1 MSFIIDKIITYPV
14 KGLAGITHNKVKVTK
29 NQLLPGDRAYAIT
42 AGTAASYESA
52 SDQWLKK
59 AHFLQMMADD
69 VLARFTLAYDA
80 AKAQLALTL
89 DHKTI
94 FEGCLNDQHDAAR
107 LCDVIASYVAWPD
120 DKAPPRLFHRNDGGL
135 TDTKTPFISFG
146 NQASIGDFATREGL
160 ANDDRRFRLNIMM
173 TGGIASEGKPLEER
187 ALIGK
192 KAKIGS
198 AVFAFEEAVGR
209 CAAIELDP
217 DSAKRT
223 KGLVQRLEA
232 HYGTN
237 DMGIFAMAITD
248 GAFQIGD
255 QVEIIED

>member
-14 KGLAGITHNKVKVTK
+14 KGLAGITHNTAMVTK

-42 AGTAASYESA
+42 SGTAASHESA

-69 VLARFTLAYDA
+69 VLACFNLAFDA
-80 AKAQLALTL
+80 VKAQLTLTL
-89 DHKTI
+89 DHKVI
-94 FEGCLNDQHDAAR
+94 FDGCLNDPKDAAR
-107 LCDVIASYVAWPD
+107 FCDIIASYVAWPD
-120 DKAPPRLFHRNDGGL
+120 ETTPPRLFHRNEGGL
-135 TDTKTPFISFG
+135 TDTKAPFISFG
-146 NQASIGDFATREGL
+146 NQASIADFANREGL
-160 ANDDRRFRLNIMM
+160 ANDDRRFRLNVMM
-173 TGGIASEGKPLEER
+173 TGGMIGGGQPMEEL

-198 AVFAFEEAVGR
+198 AVFAFEEPVGR

-217 DSAKRT
+217 ESAKRT

-237 DMGIFAMAITD
+237 DMGIFATAITD
-248 GAFQIGD
+248 GTFQIGD
-255 QVEIIED
+255 QLEIIED